1 MRTAGDSVLR
11 SPRCRVGAIETANG
25 RVSSLVTKFCP
36 PALTLDQVRP
46 LLDPGNWPRLCDL
59 WRSMERLDPVEPMGP
74 RRYLEVMGQPATGG
88 WQLRTCLEFVLR
100 ERATGTASLGYRLST
115 DQTGG
120 DGRVVVDE
128 GSILVRRQGGRV
140 CVTTAK
146 RLRFAGLNLPA
157 STAVIMRALGY
168 AAIGEDMVL
177 ACASLT
183 DVASTDVASPRPD
196 QRRPDPQ
203 RRPGPSRAGGVG
215 LGAGR
220 LEAFLDDLASI
231 TVTALAE
238 RATELARSAGEVVLG
253 RAPAGD
259 MVRDGVQAWIGSV
272 GDFYQALGAATR
284 AAGGPG
290 YAAAQRL
297 VGSDRLVITGE
308 RRMDALAVLGPLVGD
323 FADEIPASDVSIVPA
338 GHVKGFPAVRL
349 LASVSS
355 THVGSYWGEVGVM
368 SSGAAVP
375 VETIPVELVVP

>member
-1 MRTAGDSVLR
+1 MRAAGDSVLR

-36 PALTLDQVRP
+36 PGLAIDQVRP

-59 WRSMERLDPVEPMGP
+59 WRSMERLEPVEPTGP
-74 RRYLEVMGQPATGG
+74 RRYLEVMGQPATDG

-115 DQTGG
+115 DQTEG

-128 GSILVRRQGGRV
+128 GSILVRRQGDRV

-157 STAVIMRALGY
+157 SVAVVMRALGY

-183 DVASTDVASPRPD
+183 SVASPRPD
-196 QRRPDPQ
+196 RLRPGPQ
-203 RRPGPSRAGGVG
+203 RRPGPPRAAGVG
-215 LGAGR
+215 SGAGR

-238 RATELARSAGEVVLG
+238 RATGLARSAGRVVLG
-253 RAPAGD
+253 RAPAED
-259 MVRDGVQAWIGSV
+259 MIRDGVQAGMGSV
-272 GDFYQALGAATR
+272 GDFSQALGAATR
-284 AAGGPG
+284 AARGQGH
-290 YAAAQRL
+290 AAARRP
-297 VGSDRLVITGE
+297 VGSDRLVIPGA

-349 LASVSS
+349 LANVTSA
-355 THVGSYWGEVGVM
+355 HVGSYWGEVGVM